1 MARLSSL
8 LSVVLKGGREEE
20 IRRLATEVSELET
33 EADQVRDRI
42 HEALSGKLM
51 LPVSRG
57 DLFDR
62 VEQQDSMADMAEE
75 IATSFTFRTLP
86 LPEVIRDDI
95 AHFIAIVLE
104 NCTLVGPSWESNWR
118 GGSAA

>member
-51 LPVSRG
+51 LPISRG

-62 VEQQDSMADMAEE
+62 VERRRRSHMPAPQDILSERL
-75 IATSFTFRTLP
+75 ATP
-86 LPEVIRDDI
+86 LRMET
-95 AHFIAIVLE
+95 
-104 NCTLVGPSWESNWR
+104 CQ
-118 GGSAA
+118 

>member
-1 MARLSSL
+1 MVDHGRKVEECVARLSSL

-62 VEQQDSMADMAEE
+62 VEQRRRSHMPAPRDILSERL
-75 IATSFTFRTLP
+75 ATP
-86 LPEVIRDDI
+86 LRMET
-95 AHFIAIVLE
+95 
-104 NCTLVGPSWESNWR
+104 CQ
-118 GGSAA
+118 